1 VAGGLGRELRALAGL
16 FLTLGALGFGGPA
29 AHLAMMEERVV
40 RRRGWMTRE
49 EFLELVGVV
58 NLLPGPNSTELAIH
72 LGYRRAGWPGLL
84 VAGVAFILPA
94 TLIVLACAWAYLRY
108 GAVPAVQG
116 IWHGVQPV
124 VVAVVATA
132 LLGFARTTL
141 TSVRLGVAAGAS
153 LLLAALGVN
162 EFLVLLAAGLLG
174 LGTAWPGRRL
184 ALLAPWVLSLG
195 VLAREEIGAGP
206 LFLFFLR
213 VGSVLYGSGYVLL
226 AFLRGGLVER
236 GGWLTESQL
245 LDAVAVGQAT
255 PGPVFTTATFVG
267 YLLDGVPGA
276 LAATAGIFLPA
287 FALVAASGPL
297 VRWVRRSSPARGFLD
312 GVIAGSLALM
322 AVVTWQLGRAALD
335 GPVAV
340 LLVLGSAL
348 LLRAGV
354 NSALLMLAGALL
366 GLALT

>member
-1 VAGGLGRELRALAGL
+1 VAGALGRELGGLASL
-16 FLTLGALGFGGPA
+16 FLTLGAVGFGGPA
-29 AHLAMMEERVV
+29 AHIAMMEERVV
-40 RRRGWMTRE
+40 RRRGWLTRE

-72 LGYRRAGWPGLL
+72 IGYRRAGVLGLL

-94 TLIVLACAWAYLRY
+94 TVLVLACAWAYVRW
-108 GAVPAVQG
+108 GTVPVVQG
-116 IWHGVQPV
+116 VWRGVQPV

-132 LLGFARTTL
+132 LAGFARTTL
-141 TSVRLGVAAGAS
+141 RTWPLRVAAGTA
-153 LLLAALGVN
+153 LLLAALGVD
-162 EFLVLLAAGLLG
+162 EFLVLLAG
-174 LGTAWPGRRL
+174 
-184 ALLAPWVLSLG
+184 G
-195 VLAREEIGAGP
+195 VLALGLAWRGVMAAVLPWLVPLAGLGAVEAGAP
-206 LFLFFLR
+206 QIFLFFLR

-236 GGWLTESQL
+236 GWITEAQL

-267 YLLDGVPGA
+267 YLLAGVPGA

-287 FALVAASGPL
+287 FVLVAASGPL
-297 VRWVRRSSPARGFLD
+297 VRWVRASPPARGFLG
-312 GVIAGSLALM
+312 GVTAASLALM

-335 GPVAV
+335 GPAAL
-340 LLVLGSAL
+340 LLVLGGVL

-354 NSALLMLAGALL
+354 NSALLVLAGAVI
-366 GLALT
+366 GLIRG